1 MLAWT
6 LGFGLLGFAPGFAGL
21 SYPLSIVLGVLLGV
35 VGSLMAANRVAGAA
49 REPYAA
55 DVPLRLGVGT
65 TLSLFLLVVLTAL
78 LHGVRVGFCDPWSDG
93 LRWLL
98 GPAVGAVVAGVWG
111 AIVGVGCE
119 SRHWRWAWAVGLPL
133 FSYGASFAR
142 FYTSPMVFA
151 FDHFVGYFAGTL
163 YDTELGSL
171 ERLWTY
177 RLGTAGFI
185 GCGVWWLLSVG
196 RRREGK
202 GFEFKWRSLRTVWGA
217 AAALLAFVMTW
228 RGPSFGHYQT
238 TSSIEKILHHHV
250 ESERC
255 SVQFGQGVSQEAATL
270 LARECSVHVAEL
282 ERYFDVRGPDR
293 TRVYLFAS
301 ADQKAWL
308 MGARHVYIAKP
319 WREEVYI
326 QASGFP
332 HPVLRHELAHVVL
345 AAVGRGPFDIAGG
358 LWGLSPDPGRIEGF
372 AVAAAPAEDESLTT
386 VQWAAAMKHLGLLPQ
401 LEHLFQLGFFGTN
414 SSTAYTVAGA
424 FVTWL
429 RQTFGVDAL
438 KRWYGGDSLE
448 GATGQSLNALQQRFF
463 VSLESV
469 HLTDKDLAAA
479 RGRFDRP
486 SVLARKCPYQVDAAL
501 TEGLGLVAVGECK
514 DARDL
519 LTKTLD
525 MDSTAFR
532 AEFGLGQCSQLEGG
546 VEAAKTRYRQ
556 VASHRAAPSV
566 FQAVA
571 WERLG
576 DLEWQNGEPGPARK
590 HYTLAQSLL
599 IEEER
604 LRQLD
609 VKLAGLD
616 ATDELEQR
624 AIMSVFFGEQG
635 KGPLPIQT
643 GFALGRWVQVSGAPL
658 GWYLLGKQF
667 WAIGEWRRAQ
677 ESLQRALQGESAL
690 PPRVR
695 REALRGV
702 LVAACAQGNSGE
714 VAQTAAVLR
723 VDSTASEAALAA
735 WHAVATRCGVTFS
748 R

>member
-21 SYPLSIVLGVLLGV
+21 SYPLSIVTGVLLGV
-35 VGSLMAANRVAGAA
+35 VGSLTAANRVAGVA
-49 REPYAA
+49 REQHAI
-55 DVPLRLGVGT
+55 DVVLRNGIGT
-65 TLSLFLLVVLTAL
+65 TLSLFSLVVLTAL
-78 LHGVRVGFCDPWSDG
+78 LHGVRVGFCEPWSDG

-111 AIVGVGCE
+111 AIVGVGCGT
-119 SRHWRWAWAVGLPL
+119 RRWRWTLAVGLPL
-133 FSYGASFAR
+133 FSYGVSFAR

-185 GCGVWWLLSVG
+185 GCGIWWLLSVG

-202 GFEFKWRSLRTVWGA
+202 GFEWRSFRTVGGA
-217 AAALLAFVMTW
+217 AAAALALVMTW
-228 RGPSFGHYQT
+228 RGTHFGHYQT
-238 TSSIEKILHHHV
+238 ASSIERVLHHHV

-255 SVQFGQGVSQEAATL
+255 SVRFGQGVSREAATL

-282 ERYFDVRGPDR
+282 ERYFDVAGPAR

-308 MGARHVYIAKP
+308 MGARHVYVAKP
-319 WREEVYI
+319 WREEIYI

-372 AVAAAPAEDESLTT
+372 AVAAAPAEDEPLTT
-386 VQWAAAMKHLGLLPQ
+386 VQWAAAMKHLGLLPE
-401 LEHLFQLGFFGTN
+401 LADLFQLGFFGAN

-429 RQTFGVDAL
+429 HQAFGVDVL

-448 GATGQSLNALQQRFF
+448 AATGQSLDTLQQRFL
-463 VSLESV
+463 VSLESIR
-469 HLTDKDLAAA
+469 LTDKDLVAA

-486 SVLARKCPYQVDAAL
+486 AVLARKCPYQVDAAL
-501 TEGLGLVAVGECK
+501 AEGLGLVAVGECE
-514 DARDL
+514 DARDV

-546 VEAAKTRYRQ
+546 VDAAKARYRH
-556 VASHRAAPSV
+556 VANHRAAPSI

-576 DLEWQNGEPGPARK
+576 DLEWQNGETGPARK
-590 HYTLAQSLL
+590 HYMLAQNLL
-599 IEEER
+599 IEDER

-609 VKLAGLD
+609 VKLAGID

-624 AIMSVFFGEQG
+624 AVASVFFGEQG

-643 GFALGRWVQVSGAPL
+643 GFALGRWVQASDAPL

-667 WAIGEWRRAQ
+667 WAVGEWRRAQ
-677 ESLQRALQGESAL
+677 ESLQRALEAGSL

-702 LVAACAQGNSGE
+702 LVAACAQGNSAE
-714 VAQTAAVLR
+714 VAQTAADLR
-723 VDSTASEAALAA
+723 ADSTASEAAQAGWLAF
-735 WHAVATRCGVTFS
+735 ATRCGVAFS